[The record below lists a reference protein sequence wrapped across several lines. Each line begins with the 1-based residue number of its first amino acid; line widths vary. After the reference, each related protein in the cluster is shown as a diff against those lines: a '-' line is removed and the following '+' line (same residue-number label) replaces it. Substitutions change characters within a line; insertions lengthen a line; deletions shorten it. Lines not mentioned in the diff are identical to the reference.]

1 MQEGEI
7 HEGAVETG
15 RGFPERS
22 GATPK
27 AGRVRGTIEALT
39 FWAPIRAAICAASQS
54 DDQSCFWSLV
64 WFSSD
69 FLVFCFFFFCLIYF
83 FVLRLPW
90 IDCINFPM
98 IGIN

>member
-1 MQEGEI
+1 MDCYHHSLSFFQ
-7 HEGAVETG
+7 TG

-54 DDQSCFWSLV
+54 KLCAGS
-64 WFSSD
+64 
-69 FLVFCFFFFCLIYF
+69 
-83 FVLRLPW
+83 
-90 IDCINFPM
+90 
-98 IGIN
+98 